1 MAELGYDRYVV
12 SGGDIGSSVA
22 RVAPAAYPDRVAA
35 LHLTDIPYTAHV
47 HGRAE

>member
-22 RVAPAAYPDRVAA
+22 ENMAMPTPTGWPRC
-35 LHLTDIPYTAHV
+35 T
-47 HGRAE
+47 